1 MTITLHSLKVTP
13 GAKKS
18 RKRVGRGESSG
29 QGKTSGSGHKGQWAR
44 KGHKFK
50 GGFEGGQMK
59 LIRRIPKT
67 GFKNFTRP
75 KTLAVNMG
83 DLNCFD
89 NGTDVTLE
97 LLKKSGLTN
106 GVFDRIKILG
116 KGILDKKL
124 TVKAHAFSASV
135 KARIEAL
142 GGKCEVLPV

>member
-1 MTITLHSLKVTP
+1 MTITLHSLTVTP
-13 GAKKS
+13 GSKKK
-18 RKRVGRGESSG
+18 RKRIGRGESSG

-75 KTLAVNMG
+75 RTLAVNMG
-83 DLNCFD
+83 DLDCFD
-89 NGTDVTLE
+89 NGTAVTLD
-97 LLKKSGLTN
+97 LLRKSGLAN
-106 GVFDRIKILG
+106 GPFDRIKVLG
-116 KGILDKKL
+116 KGTLGKKL
-124 TVKAHAFSASV
+124 TVTAHAFSASA
-135 KARIEAL
+135 KAKIESL